1 MRESPAHGNRRKA
14 TCKKIYSRCGR
25 EVDSLCSKGRF
36 PRFFPANRLSNSSHV
51 CSNKTTNL
59 FNRILQKLQEVREIL
74 ITFVSLFVIG
84 IVGGD

>member
-14 TCKKIYSRCGR
+14 SCKKIYSRCGR
-25 EVDSLCSKGRF
+25 EVDSLYSKGRF
-36 PRFFPANRLSNSSHV
+36 PRFFAANRLSNSSHV
-51 CSNKTTNL
+51 CSNETANL

-84 IVGGD
+84 IVGSD